1 MLHNDPPPSKRRWAS
16 DDEARML
23 LHRGARH
30 GPWERARFFVAAVLS
45 GLILAGAAWWFWP
58 RKEPPILL
66 VVAFD
71 RVTPPNRP
79 TIVRAATEP
88 LNATNN
94 GPWGG
99 SEIFFEEAGN
109 QAAGVSGK
117 TRKAK
122 TDQNGLAEIEWQ
134 FPATSRPVGM
144 EVRYIDESQHP
155 PWSYHDQARIFVW
168 PEDSR
173 ILVLEVEPRLKNPA
187 NWPTVAEA
195 LTAAA
200 DRGWHIVYLGVGPD
214 RPTVYQKL
222 RAYAMQLTTA
232 DRGKGPEGPV
242 LARKDFL
249 PRPAKSGPGD
259 VHEVL
264 ADLRRDF
271 RGPVVYLDA
280 DKHIQLSQVAED
292 GQFIGT
298 VTVPDWESLV
308 DSLPQ

>member
-1 MLHNDPPPSKRRWAS
+1 MLHNDPPPSKRPWAS

-30 GPWERARFFVAAVLS
+30 GPWERARYFVALVLS

-79 TIVRAATEP
+79 TVVRAATES
-88 LNATNN
+88 LNATT
-94 GPWGG
+94 GPGGG
-99 SEIFFEEAGN
+99 SELYFEEAGN

-134 FPATSRPVGM
+134 FQATSRPVGL
-144 EVRYIDESQHP
+144 EVRYIDERQHP
-155 PWSYHDQARIFVW
+155 PWSSRDQGRIFVW

-173 ILVLEVEPRLKNPA
+173 ILVLEVEPQLKNQD
-187 NWPTVAEA
+187 WPTVAEA

-200 DRGWHIVYLGVGPD
+200 DKGWHIVYLGVGPD
-214 RPTVYQKL
+214 RPTAYQKL
-222 RAYAMQLTTA
+222 RTWAQRLMTT

-242 LARKDFL
+242 LARKNFF
-249 PRPAKSGPGD
+249 PGTAMNVPGA

-271 RGPVVYLDA
+271 RGPVVYLET
-280 DKHIQLSQVAED
+280 DKQIQLSRVAED
-292 GQFIGT
+292 GQFVGT
-298 VTVPDWESLV
+298 VLVPDWESLLE
-308 DSLPQ
+308 SLPQ